1 MPSPDHTASP
11 AASADR
17 DPRLDR
23 PWPALWSIVL
33 GFFMILVDTTIVTVA
48 IPRMQQDLDTDL
60 TSLLWVTS
68 AYLLA
73 YAVPL
78 LITGRLGDRYGLK
91 AVYMVG
97 LMVFTAASLWC
108 ALAGDVGM
116 LIVARVVQGLGAGV
130 MTPQTMSMITRMFSP
145 QQRGRAMA
153 LWGATAGV
161 ASLVGPLLGGV
172 LVDGP
177 GWEWIF
183 LVNVP
188 VGILTLLLVQR
199 NVPRF
204 SRRAHSFDWLGVVL
218 SAIGL
223 FLLVFGIQEGNTYDW
238 GRITDSLR
246 IGPLE
251 TGMPV
256 SVPGLIIAGVVA
268 LAVFV
273 VWQARNRREPL
284 VPLSLFR
291 DRNFS
296 VASLAI
302 AMMGATVLT
311 LAIPA
316 TLFFQQVLGM
326 TPTQAALMT
335 APMAVV
341 SLVLAPP
348 VGRWM
353 TLHDPRWM
361 ALGGFAS
368 LAGGLLWLSRLMTP
382 ETPIVLLLLP
392 FLLVG
397 LGNAFVWGPLSLTAT
412 RNLPP
417 SLAGAGSGVYNETRQ
432 IGSVLGSAAIAT
444 LMSDRLAARIG
455 EATGGA
461 GGTAPAGAEGGTGTL
476 PEALHAPYAAAMS
489 DAMLLPVGLAAVG
502 VLAALL
508 IGKPV
513 DTGVW
518 ARDE

>member
-1 MPSPDHTASP
+1 MTSRDHTIGPS
-11 AASADR
+11 AADPDR

-48 IPRMQQDLDTDL
+48 IPRMQADLGTDL

-78 LITGRLGDRYGLK
+78 LITGRLGDRLGLK
-91 AVYMVG
+91 AVYVAG
-97 LMVFTAASLWC
+97 LFVFTASSLWC
-108 ALAGDVGM
+108 GLAGSVEV
-116 LIVARVVQGLGAGV
+116 LILARIVQGLGAGM

-145 QQRGRAMA
+145 RRRGQAMA
-153 LWGATAGV
+153 VWGATAGV

-177 GWEWIF
+177 GWQWIF
-183 LVNVP
+183 FVNVP
-188 VGILTLLLVQR
+188 VGVLALVLVAR

-218 SAIGL
+218 SATGL
-223 FLLVFGIQEGNTYDW
+223 FLLVFGIQEGNSYSW
-238 GRITDSLR
+238 GTITDSLV
-246 IGPLE
+246 IGPVDTRL
-251 TGMPV
+251 PI
-256 SVPGLIIAGVVA
+256 SVPGLIIAGVLV

-273 VWQARNRREPL
+273 LWQGRNRREPL

-296 VASLAI
+296 VANLAI

-326 TPTQAALMT
+326 SPTRAALMT
-335 APMAVV
+335 APSAVV
-341 SLVLAPP
+341 SLVLAPL

-353 TLHDPRWM
+353 TTHDPRWM
-361 ALGGFAS
+361 AIGGFAS
-368 LAGGLLWLSRLMTP
+368 LGVGLLWLSRLMDPATSVP
-382 ETPIVLLLLP
+382 LLLAP
-392 FLLVG
+392 FFLIG
-397 LGNAFVWGPLSLTAT
+397 LGNALVWGPLSLTAT

-417 SLAGAGSGVYNETRQ
+417 SQAGAGSGVYNETRQ
-432 IGSVLGSAAIAT
+432 VGSVLGSAAIAT
-444 LMSDRLAARIG
+444 LMSDRIAARLG
-455 EATGGA
+455 DASGGDA
-461 GGTAPAGAEGGTGTL
+461 APTGAEAQAGPL
-476 PEALHAPYAAAMS
+476 PESLHAPYAAAMG
-489 DAMLLPVGLAAVG
+489 DAMLLPVGLALVG

-518 ARDE
+518 AKDE